1 MADARGPRID
11 LHSHA
16 GRCFLAGLPAG
27 HSLVATMGAAAVAD
41 AVRAARAA
49 GMTALVLAA
58 VADFAVLRPDPATG
72 LRAHRGFRAG
82 EAYADYQR
90 QLAGIREAVA
100 EAGAEVAAS
109 AADLDRAARDG
120 RTVVL
125 LGCEGG
131 DFLEGDLRRLE
142 QARAAGLTVLTLVH
156 YRVSEIG
163 DVQTEAPVHD
173 GLSRFGRD
181 VVAECDRLGI
191 VVDCAHAS
199 LATTMAVLEVSS
211 QPVIISH
218 GQLGHPGTDS
228 SDTGHPRLMTARHAA
243 AVAEAGGLVGAWPC
257 GITSGSL
264 ADFGT
269 EITRLAE
276 AVGPDHVALGT
287 DLDGNYRP
295 VLTSYDQL
303 DDLGTLLR
311 DRGLPAARVHQILGG
326 NALNLLRHVLLPVFT
341 PANHFTAV
349 LRITAVYLPLR
360 FGGQGSDGGP
370 SPCSGQR

>member
-1 MADARGPRID
+1 MADGPRVD

-27 HSLVATMGAAAVAD
+27 HPVVAGLGAASVAD

-49 GMTALVLAA
+49 GVTVLCLSA

-72 LRAHRGFRAG
+72 LRAVRDFRPG

-90 QLAGIREAVA
+90 QLAGIGEAVA
-100 EAGAEVAAS
+100 AAGAEVATS

-120 RTVVL
+120 RIAVL

-131 DFLEGDLRRLE
+131 DFLEGDLGRLE
-142 QARAAGLTVLTLVH
+142 PARASGLTVLTLVH

-173 GLSRFGRD
+173 GLSRLGRD
-181 VVAECDRLGI
+181 VVAECNRLGI
-191 VVDCAHAS
+191 VIDCAHAS
-199 LATTMAVLEVSS
+199 FATTMAVLEASS

-218 GQLGHPGTDS
+218 GQLGYPGTS
-228 SDTGHPRLMTARHAA
+228 HPRLMTAPHAA

-257 GITSGSL
+257 GITSRSL

-269 EITRLAE
+269 EIIRLTE
-276 AVGPDHVALGT
+276 AAGPDHVALGT

-303 DDLGTLLR
+303 TDLASLLQ
-311 DRGLPAARVHQILGG
+311 DRGLPSAHIHQILGG
-326 NALNLLRHVLLPVFT
+326 NALTLLHSILP
-341 PANHFTAV
+341 
-349 LRITAVYLPLR
+349 
-360 FGGQGSDGGP
+360 
-370 SPCSGQR
+370 

>member
-1 MADARGPRID
+1 MADGRGPRID

-16 GRCFLAGLPAG
+16 GRCFLAGLPAR
-27 HSLVATMGAAAVAD
+27 HSMVAALGAPLIAD
-41 AVRAARAA
+41 AVLAAQSA
-49 GMTALVLAA
+49 GMTVLVLSA

-72 LRAHRGFRAG
+72 LRARRDFRAG

-90 QLAGIREAVA
+90 QLAGIREAAA
-100 EAGAEVAAS
+100 EAGAEVATS

-142 QARAAGLTVLTLVH
+142 ESRAAGVTVLTLVH
-156 YRVSEIG
+156 YRVNEIG

-181 VVAECDRLGI
+181 VVAECNRLGI

-218 GQLGHPGTDS
+218 GQLGDPGST
-228 SDTGHPRLMTARHAA
+228 HPRLMAARHAT
-243 AVAEAGGLVGAWPC
+243 AVAEAGGLIGAWPC
-257 GITSGSL
+257 GITSRSL

-269 EITRLAE
+269 EIIRLTEVA
-276 AVGPDHVALGT
+276 GPGHVAIGT

-303 DDLGTLLR
+303 DDLASLLR
-311 DRGLPAARVHQILGG
+311 DRGLPATPIHQILGG
-326 NALNLLRHVLLPVFT
+326 NALDLLNRTLLGHVS
-341 PANHFTAV
+341 ASA
-349 LRITAVYLPLR
+349 
-360 FGGQGSDGGP
+360 G
-370 SPCSGQR
+370 

>member
-1 MADARGPRID
+1 MADGPRVD

-27 HSLVATMGAAAVAD
+27 HPVVAGLGAASVAD

-49 GMTALVLAA
+49 GVTVLCLSA

-72 LRAHRGFRAG
+72 LRAVRDFRPG

-90 QLAGIREAVA
+90 QLAGIGEAVA
-100 EAGAEVAAS
+100 AAGAEVATS

-120 RTVVL
+120 RIAVL

-131 DFLEGDLRRLE
+131 DFLEGDLGRLE
-142 QARAAGLTVLTLVH
+142 PARASGLTVLTLVH

-173 GLSRFGRD
+173 
-181 VVAECDRLGI
+181 VAAECNRLGI
-191 VVDCAHAS
+191 VIDCAHAS
-199 LATTMAVLEVSS
+199 FATTMAVLETSS

-218 GQLGHPGTDS
+218 GQLGYPGTS
-228 SDTGHPRLMTARHAA
+228 HPRLMTAPHAA

-257 GITSGSL
+257 GITSRSL

-269 EITRLAE
+269 EIIRLTE
-276 AVGPDHVALGT
+276 AAGPDHVALGT

-303 DDLGTLLR
+303 TDLARLLQ
-311 DRGLPAARVHQILGG
+311 DRGLASDRVHQILGG
-326 NALNLLRHVLLPVFT
+326 NALTLLHSILPS
-341 PANHFTAV
+341 
-349 LRITAVYLPLR
+349 R
-360 FGGQGSDGGP
+360 
-370 SPCSGQR
+370 